1 MDISAPNYL
10 PELAIKMYRLN
21 KNKVVRGIA
30 KSSFGLIFLIGSLSC
45 GDGVI
50 NSYDSLTDEW
60 TLMGLEGEDVRAIA
74 VSKEDRNVI
83 YAGSGSNFSDG
94 VKGKLFRSKNAGTD
108 WDTLLYNITVT
119 DIKTTSAKAGLVYA
133 ALGITNFT
141 LPGVIKSVD
150 GGDSWE
156 EISQGIPLDSEK
168 GVGQLAIDP
177 IDPQIIY
184 AGTGGFGGGSLYKT
198 INGGDSWDDI
208 GKDIPDANL
217 WSVAVVP
224 SDPKTV
230 YLGTIFIG
238 GVFKSTDAGLTWKST
253 ELWEVGAISDI
264 AIDPNDHDR
273 IVASGAIGPSA
284 STFISADAGAT
295 WNLLGDK
302 QPGAS
307 IVIDE
312 LYSNIYT
319 GSGFGIFKYDEGS
332 DNWIDFNQGLGDT
345 LTRVREL
352 EYIGSSEILLAGT
365 VKGIYG
371 RKLNVEE

>member
-1 MDISAPNYL
+1 
-10 PELAIKMYRLN
+10 MYRLN
-21 KNKVVRGIA
+21 KYKAVRGIA
-30 KSSFGLIFLIGSLSC
+30 KTSFCLIFLIGSLSC

-83 YAGSGSNFSDG
+83 YAGSWSNQIDG

-108 WDTLLYNITVT
+108 WDTLLYNITVI

-141 LPGVIKSVD
+141 LPGVIKSID

-168 GVGQLAIDP
+168 GVGQLAVDP

-198 INGGDSWDDI
+198 VNGGDSWDDI

-217 WSVAVVP
+217 WSVSVVP
-224 SDPKTV
+224 SDPKTI

-273 IVASGAIGPSA
+273 IVASGAIGSTA
-284 STFISADAGAT
+284 STFISSDAGVT
-295 WNLLGDK
+295 WNVLGDK
-302 QPGAS
+302 RPGAS

-319 GSGFGIFKYDEGS
+319 GSGFGVFKYDEGS